1 MLVVLV
7 VVDADVEVVVVVWIT
22 SAMKLVV
29 VVVEGSNWGS
39 MGKGYTGS
47 GFLGVVVLSVLVGV
61 DNHGSVGLHR
71 SN

>member
-1 MLVVLV
+1 
-7 VVDADVEVVVVVWIT
+7 
-22 SAMKLVV
+22 MKLVV

-39 MGKGYTGS
+39 MGNGYTGS
-47 GFLGVVVLSVLVGV
+47 GFLGVDVLSVLVGV

>member
-1 MLVVLV
+1 
-7 VVDADVEVVVVVWIT
+7 
-22 SAMKLVV
+22 
-29 VVVEGSNWGS
+29 

-71 SN
+71 SK